1 MRASWAFFVG
11 WSRGWRKLGEML
23 VLMIWDG
30 EGQVAYLRVEYDGLV

>member
-30 EGQVAYLRVEYDGLV
+30 DRKGAYLRVGDDG